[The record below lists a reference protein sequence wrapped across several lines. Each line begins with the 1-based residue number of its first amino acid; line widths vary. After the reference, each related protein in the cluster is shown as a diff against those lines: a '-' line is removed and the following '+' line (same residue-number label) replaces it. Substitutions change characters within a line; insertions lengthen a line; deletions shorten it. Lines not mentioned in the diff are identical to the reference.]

1 MSRDGRPRRRLWSA
15 RDPSGHSPGS
25 LNSGRYYLYLDIL
38 LIVLTECLQ
47 RRAGLHEDGDGEHH
61 RGRGHAEVGHDDHDD
76 AITDDG
82 DDEGS
87 WRRS

>member
-1 MSRDGRPRRRLWSA
+1 M
-15 RDPSGHSPGS
+15 GHSPGS
-25 LNSGRYYLYLDIL
+25 LSSGRYYLHLDIL
-38 LIVLTECLQ
+38 LIVLNEYLQ

-61 RGRGHAEVGHDDHDD
+61 RGRGHAEVCEDDDD
-76 AITDDG
+76 DITDDG

>member
-1 MSRDGRPRRRLWSA
+1 MS
-15 RDPSGHSPGS
+15 
-25 LNSGRYYLYLDIL
+25 SGRYYLHLDIL

-61 RGRGHAEVGHDDHDD
+61 RGRGHAEVREDDHDD
-76 AITDDG
+76 ITDDG
-82 DDEGS
+82 DDAGS